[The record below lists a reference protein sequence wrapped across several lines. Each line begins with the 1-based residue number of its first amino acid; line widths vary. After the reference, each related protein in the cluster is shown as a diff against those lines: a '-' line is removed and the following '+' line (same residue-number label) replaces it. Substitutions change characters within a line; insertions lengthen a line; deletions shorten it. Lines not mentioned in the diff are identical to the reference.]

1 MGSKGIS
8 IRTRVTK
15 IINDKNKRSVLTLTP
30 KTVTIGDKGGYEQ
43 NTEVDGTNQ
52 EVYCIPANY
61 VKSMVNPQVMGLLK
75 EGEIRFLI
83 KYDEVF
89 DTDDEITFESAYYH
103 IRMIKPIF
111 FNEETIA
118 QSITLSRKL
127 D

>member
-1 MGSKGIS
+1 M
-8 IRTRVTK
+8 
-15 IINDKNKRSVLTLTP
+15 NDKNKRSVLTLTP
-30 KTVTIGDKGGYEQ
+30 KTVTIGSKGGYEQ
-43 NTEVDGTNQ
+43 NTEVDGTAR

-61 VKSMVNPQVMGLLK
+61 IKTRISQNQFGLLK

>member
-1 MGSKGIS
+1 MGTKGVS

-15 IINDKNKRSVLTLTP
+15 ILNDKNKRSVLTLTP
-30 KTVTIGDKGGYEQ
+30 KTVTLGSQGGYEQ
-43 NTEVDGTNQ
+43 NTEADGTAR
-52 EVYCIPANY
+52 EVYCVPANY
-61 VKSMVNPQVMGLLK
+61 IKSRIMQQQFGLLK

-83 KYDEVF
+83 KYDEVIN
-89 DTDDEITFESAYYH
+89 TDDDVEFESSNYH
-103 IRMIKPIF
+103 IRLIAPIY